1 MKITAKELS
10 SLLGLSEAAVSLALR
25 GKKGVSIATRKRV
38 LAAAEQHGFDFS
50 RLKTAGEPNQ
60 LLNGTVYLVFYRR
73 HGAVVG
79 DTLFFSELCEGIG
92 MACKAANHK
101 FCIFHINGENEID
114 EQLSRVVASGCVGI
128 ILLGTELQEKSFSRF
143 AQLGVP
149 LVLLDSYFEKSACS
163 CVTINNAQGAYL
175 ATEYLIHKYGVQPGY
190 MRSAYA
196 IRNFQERADGFFKVL
211 GEHGMSAS
219 HTVVHQ
225 LAPSMEG
232 AMADMLALLD
242 AGERPQRCYFADND
256 LIAMGAMRALKHKG
270 FQVPKDVAVVG
281 FDNISSAALCEPPLT
296 TINVPKQYM
305 GKMAMQL
312 VQAILQGDAE
322 SPVRLEIATRLIKR
336 QSA

>member
-25 GKKGVSIATRKRV
+25 GKKGVSTTTRKRV
-38 LAAAEQHGFDFS
+38 LAAAEQYGFDFS
-50 RLKTAGEPNQ
+50 RLKTVGEPDQ
-60 LLNGTVYLVFYRR
+60 SLHGSVYFIFYRH

-92 MACKAANHK
+92 MACKAANHRL
-101 FCIFHINGENEID
+101 CIYHINGENELD

-128 ILLGTELQEKSFSRF
+128 ILLGTEMQEKSFSRF

-149 LVLLDSYFEKSACS
+149 LVLLDSYFEKSVCN
-163 CVTINNAQGAYL
+163 CVTINNSQGAYL
-175 ATEYLIHKYGVQPGY
+175 ATEYLINKYGIQPGY
-190 MRSAYA
+190 MHSSYV

-211 GEHGMSAS
+211 REHGMSTS
-219 HTVVHQ
+219 QTVVHQ
-225 LAPSMEG
+225 LSPSMEG

-242 AGERPQRCYFADND
+242 AGEQPRRCYFAHND
-256 LIAMGAMRALKHKG
+256 LIAMGAMRALKQKG
-270 FQVPKDVAVVG
+270 YQVPKDVAIVG

-305 GKMAMQL
+305 GKVAMQL
-312 VQAILQGDAE
+312 VQAILQGEAIN
-322 SPVRLEIATRLIKR
+322 PLKLEISTKLIKR